1 MNRKEF
7 KLLMENWRSDFISES
22 LEEEVHE
29 EISEI
34 NLEEIEENSIDE
46 YLGGYDIAGP
56 FDEKH

>member
-7 KLLMENWRSDFISES
+7 KLLMESWRSDFVSES

-29 EISEI
+29 EN

-46 YLGGYDIAGP
+46 ELGGYHIAEP
-56 FDEKH
+56 FDIN